1 VISMSV
7 AQVVALIVAGILLL
21 LTIACIVDK
30 GEGWDRHS
38 QAFGAACFAAS
49 TVALLFWAF

>member
-1 VISMSV
+1 MSV